1 MEQSETTTNVPE
13 SEPLAETQ
21 TEEMPLLPASPPPE
35 TEEGGEREPIKT
47 VNTFWERLDEVLNNL
62 EETKDLSAAPARPF
76 LNQPDRVFISSQDDE
91 SQVISQTDVQEQTF
105 SQFSVELTKPLLNVK
120 SIQLVSATI
129 PQGGLSIP
137 DEELVFWYYK
147 GTKAQITNGTYFV
160 ASNLHYVRIL
170 PSYYKP
176 ELVYNYTATGYSEW
190 VSTTTYA
197 NGAVITYNGKQYIS
211 IQSGNLNQNPVTQ
224 TAYWT
229 YQTDVQL
236 IARNTFAFNRSFS
249 SYDDLDTVLALA
261 TAADPFYNYSTN
273 QIQAWS
279 ATTTYYQKQFVTY
292 LGNTYASLQ
301 SNNLNKNPATQTAY
315 WFLLE
320 STLFIPSFIPN
331 DIQLTYDTVT
341 GKFLMIAPAGTT
353 SYYCAAGYNDTNV
366 QNQSDFL
373 QVLTTQSDF
382 LTAMPAGYGQPY
394 TIGRTLNLR
403 LGFTWDGNNRTT
415 DLNASIGSASFSLL
429 NRFRPSPLTAN
440 FIRELWGGIDSIVIY
455 TADAQPNMVLSNR
468 ILIFADFVGPS
479 TTGSGSYENL
489 LCSVANAGTLGV
501 LNYMATFF
509 NPLTKVAPE
518 IYTIQVYLRTDTG
531 VPYRLPN
538 SAIVGIELAIQ
549 YF

>member
-1 MEQSETTTNVPE
+1 MDNETNTNVPE

-35 TEEGGEREPIKT
+35 TEEGEREPIKT
-47 VNTFWERLDEVLNNL
+47 VNTFWERLDEVLDNL
-62 EETKDLSAAPARPF
+62 EESKDLSAAPARPF
-76 LNQPDRVFISSQDDE
+76 LNQPDRVFISSQDDQ
-91 SQVISQTDVQEQTF
+91 SQIISSTDVDEQTF
-105 SQFSVELTKPLLNVK
+105 SQFNIELTKPLLNVK

-129 PQGGLSIP
+129 PQGGLSFP

-147 GTKAQITNGTYFV
+147 GTKAQITAGTYFV

-190 VSTTTYA
+190 VATTTYA
-197 NGAVITYNGKQYIS
+197 NGAIVTRNGNQYIS
-211 IQSGNLNQNPVTQ
+211 IQAGNLNQDPITQ
-224 TAYWT
+224 PTYWT
-229 YQTDVQL
+229 YQNGVTL
-236 IARNTFAFNRSFS
+236 IARNTFAFNRSFVN
-249 SYDDLDTVLALA
+249 YDDLDTVLALA
-261 TAADPFYNYSTN
+261 TEADPFYNYSTN
-273 QIQAWS
+273 QIKAWS
-279 ATTTYYQKQFVTY
+279 ATVTYYQKQFVTY
-292 LGNTYASLQ
+292 GGNTYSSLQ
-301 SNNLNKNPATQTAY
+301 SNNLNKNPATQPTY
-315 WFLLE
+315 WYLLE
-320 STLFIPSFIPN
+320 GSLLIPSFIPG
-331 DIQLTYDTVT
+331 DIQLSYDTVT
-341 GKFLMIAPAGTT
+341 GKFKMIVPDGTT
-353 SYYCAAGYNDTNV
+353 SFYCSAGYNDTNV
-366 QNQSDFL
+366 ANQSLFL

-382 LTAMPAGYGQPY
+382 LTAMPTGYGQPY
-394 TIGRTLNLR
+394 TIARTLNLR

-415 DLNASIGSASFSLL
+415 DIAASIGSASFSLL
-429 NRFRPSPLTAN
+429 NRFRPSPLNAN
-440 FIRELWGGIDSIVIY
+440 FIQGLLGGIDTIVIY
-455 TADAQPNMVLSNR
+455 TADTPPNMVLSNR
-468 ILIFADFVGPS
+468 ILIYADFVGPS

-518 IYTIQVYLRTDTG
+518 IYTIQVYLRSDTG